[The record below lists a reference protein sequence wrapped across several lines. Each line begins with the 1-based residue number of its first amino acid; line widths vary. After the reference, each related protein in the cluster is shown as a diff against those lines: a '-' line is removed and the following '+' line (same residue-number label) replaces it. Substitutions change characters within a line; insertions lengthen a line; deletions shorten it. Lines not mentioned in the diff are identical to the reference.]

1 MRRISLPL
9 PFVLVVFLAA
19 QTAPKQPPSPADYG
33 QWETLVL
40 PQGGRGGFGGGQPEG
55 GGLSPDGKWL
65 AYGINRSNGNNELR
79 VTNIADGTVKTTT
92 FGTQPV
98 FSSDSKWVAFSIGY
112 SEAQQDKMRKD
123 KKPVQNKL
131 GLLNLATSQQT
142 VVDAIVSFA
151 FSPDGTW
158 LAMRKYPPEKPGS
171 SAPAAAPAGRGGRGG
186 ASGGDDEASAGATMI
201 VRQLSSGRDTTFGN
215 VADFVWQDLKP
226 RGHLLA
232 MTISTDDKTGN
243 AVQLFDTA
251 TASLRA
257 LDSSASIYSG
267 LSWHKDSGDL
277 TVLRSKS
284 DDKRDGPTNVAMV
297 WWHLGEAKENA
308 HVYDPTADAGFP
320 AGMRLVTYRRPS
332 WSDDGAIVFLGYAPW
347 YEKPP
352 SPRRGGRGE
361 AAPTKDDEE
370 DEQPDVDIWHWRD
383 IDVMAKQKKG
393 ATQDG
398 RRNMLAAWFVATGK
412 LVPLAHVLTEQV
424 TPIKHRGIGFVTD
437 WKAYDMDR
445 TIGRPAADLY
455 LVDLSTGAR
464 TKIKEHIL
472 EDHYVQASPGG
483 RYLLFLLDDNYWTV
497 NTETRMVVN
506 ITKNVKSSFVDLEA
520 DHTVKQKPP
529 FGVAGWTKSDAAV
542 ILYDKFDLWQLA
554 PDGTRAVRL
563 TDGAADQVRHRYA
576 RLDSDEEFIDTEKPV
591 YLSLF
596 GIWSKKSG
604 YARLTLA
611 GATPHEE
618 RLLLADK
625 SIERLAK
632 AKDADVY
639 AYVAE
644 TFEDSPNEFVAGA
657 DLKDAK
663 QATNTNPFQSNYAWS
678 RSQLIEYKSPAGVRL
693 QGSLYYPAGYQ
704 AGKKYPLVVYMYE
717 KLSDGLHRY
726 NAPSERSY
734 YSASA
739 ITSHGYFLLE
749 PDIVFRKRE
758 PGLSVEECV
767 AAAVKKVFELGV
779 VDEKK
784 VGVIG
789 HSWGGFDA
797 SFLATHS
804 NLFAAAVAGAPITD
818 LVSNYGNHHWSSGI
832 AETDH
837 IETGQQRMEVPLYE
851 DLQAYIRNSAIYN
864 VQNMTV
870 PLLIEV
876 GDADGTVFYH
886 QGVELYN
893 IARRAKKNV
902 VLLVYGGEDHGL
914 RKKADQVD
922 YQHRIFEWFG
932 YYLKGE
938 PAASWIANG
947 QSYLDHQ
954 RELKKVKTGGTTFP
968 E

>member
-1 MRRISLPL
+1 MHRISSTLIL
-9 PFVLVVFLAA
+9 SSILAVSVTA
-19 QTAPKQPPSPADYG
+19 QTAPKLPPTPADYG
-33 QWETLVL
+33 QWETLVIS
-40 PQGGRGGFGGGQPEG
+40 QRFA
-55 GGLSPDGKWL
+55 GLSPDGKWL

-79 VTNIADGTVKTTT
+79 VTNIADGTVKTTA

-98 FSSDSKWVAFSIGY
+98 FSVDSKWAAYSIGY
-112 SEAQQDKMRKD
+112 SETQQDKMRKD

-131 GLLNLATSQQT
+131 GVLNLSTGQQT

-171 SAPAAAPAGRGGRGG
+171 PAAAVQGPPAGRGGRGG
-186 ASGGDDEASAGATMI
+186 AAGGDDEDSAGSTVI
-201 VRQLSSGRDTTFGN
+201 VRQLSSGRDTSFGN
-215 VADFVWQDLKP
+215 VADFAWQDLKP

-251 TASLRA
+251 TASLRV
-257 LDSSASIYSG
+257 LDSSASIYSD
-267 LSWHKDSGDL
+267 LAWRKDSADL
-277 TVLRSKS
+277 AVLHSKI
-284 DDKRDGPTNVAMV
+284 DDKHDGPTSIALA
-297 WWHLGEAKENA
+297 WRHLGDPNEAA
-308 HVYDPTADAGFP
+308 SVYDPTTDAKFP
-320 AGMRLVTYRRPS
+320 AGMHTVTYRRPA
-332 WSDDGAIVFLGYAPW
+332 WSEDGAIVFLGYAAW
-347 YEKPP
+347 YDKPP
-352 SPRRGGRGE
+352 APKKGAKGE
-361 AAPTKDDEE
+361 AAPEE
-370 DEQPDVDIWHWRD
+370 DEPADVDIWHWRD

-393 ATQDG
+393 ATQDSH
-398 RRNMLAAWFVATGK
+398 RNMLAAWYVASGK
-412 LVPLAHVLTEQV
+412 FVPLGHALTEQA
-424 TPIKHRGIGFVTD
+424 TPVKHRNQAFLTD
-437 WKAYDMDR
+437 WKDYEMDR

-455 LVDLSTGAR
+455 LVDLSTGER
-464 TKIKEHIL
+464 TAIKQHIL
-472 EDHYVQASPGG
+472 EDHFVQASPGG
-483 RYLLFLLDDNYWTV
+483 RYLLYLQDDNYLTV
-497 NTETRMVVN
+497 NTETRAVVN

-529 FGVAGWTKSDAAV
+529 FGVAGWTKNDGDV
-542 ILYDKFDLWQLA
+542 ILYDKFDLWRIS
-554 PDGTRAVRL
+554 PDGARAVRL
-563 TDGAADQVRHRYA
+563 TDGAADQVRHRYV
-576 RLDSDEEFIDTEKPV
+576 RLDPDEEFIDADKPM

-604 YARLTLA
+604 YARLTPA
-611 GATPHEE
+611 GGEMREPPREE
-618 RLLLADK
+618 RLLLTDK
-625 SIERLAK
+625 SIDRLGK
-632 AKDADVY
+632 AKDAAVY
-639 AYVAE
+639 AYVSE
-644 TFEDSPNEFVAGA
+644 TFEESPNVFIAGP
-657 DLKDAK
+657 DLRNTKP
-663 QATNTNPFQSNYAWS
+663 ATNTNAFQSNYAWS

-704 AGKKYPLVVYMYE
+704 AGKKYPMVVYMYE

-739 ITSHGYFLLE
+739 ITSHGYFLLQ

-767 AAAVKKVFELGV
+767 GAAVRKVFELGV

-784 VGVIG
+784 VGVVG

-837 IETGQQRMEVPLYE
+837 IETGQQRMEVPLWE
-851 DLQAYIRNSAIYN
+851 DLPAYIRNSAIYN
-864 VQNMTV
+864 AQNMTV

-922 YQHRIFEWFG
+922 YQRRIFEWFG
-932 YYLKGE
+932 YYLKGD
-938 PAASWIANG
+938 PAASWITSG
-947 QSYLDHQ
+947 ESYLDRQ
-954 RELKKVKTGGTTFP
+954 RELKKVKTP
-968 E
+968 